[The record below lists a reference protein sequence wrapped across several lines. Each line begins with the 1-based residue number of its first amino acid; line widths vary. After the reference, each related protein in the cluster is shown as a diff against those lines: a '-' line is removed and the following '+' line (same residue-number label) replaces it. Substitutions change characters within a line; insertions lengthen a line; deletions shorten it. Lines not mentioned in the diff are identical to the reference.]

1 MSDGIS
7 VDGILASVVSR
18 SPTTV
23 VLSSACVEVII
34 VPVEDFSVIS
44 AVVGSS
50 YSVVKINSVD
60 EVVTFDVETFVVN
73 DVFDV
78 VIGVVFDVVGMK
90 VVFIEGVVE
99 F

>member
-23 VLSSACVEVII
+23 VLSSACVEV
-34 VPVEDFSVIS
+34 VFVADDDFSVIG

-60 EVVTFDVETFVVN
+60 KVVVFDVETFVVN
-73 DVFDV
+73 D
-78 VIGVVFDVVGMK
+78 VFDVVGMK

>member
-1 MSDGIS
+1 MSVGIF
-7 VDGILASVVSR
+7 VDGVSASVVS
-18 SPTTV
+18 SMPV
-23 VLSSACVEVII
+23 VLSGACVEVII

-78 VIGVVFDVVGMK
+78 VGMK
-90 VVFIEGVVE
+90 VVFNEGVVE